1 MLRGENVK
9 IGIVTLFDSTNFGNK
24 LQNYALQEILKQ
36 YAEDVVTIKN
46 KPFPKNIKEKIF
58 RVSPLAESVF
68 INRIFGKK
76 RKAAILGFANKYIDA
91 SSRCYF
97 YDRKCTVKPENCDYY
112 CAGSD
117 QIWNPELG
125 RTGGFNYLDFSPK
138 ERNFSFSASFGISSI
153 QNQYKNDVENGLKNI
168 GKISVREETGL
179 KIVNELSGKKDAE
192 VLIDPT
198 LYISE
203 EKWANVAMKPN
214 GFKECKYLLT
224 YFLGGVSK
232 ERKKK
237 IETFATQH
245 KMEILDVM
253 NPGSKFYAIG
263 PDEFI
268 YLIKNARFVC
278 TDSFHASAFSFI
290 FNTPLAI
297 LMREGTG
304 ANMGSRLETLAN
316 KFSFK
321 DRLVSDDNLDEH
333 LMNVDYSEG
342 KFILEEER
350 RKVDNFLNDV
360 FTLHK

>member
-1 MLRGENVK
+1 MK

-36 YAEDVVTIKN
+36 YAEDVITVKN
-46 KPFPKNIKEKIF
+46 KPFPKNLKEKIF
-58 RVSPLAESVF
+58 RTSPLAESVF

-76 RKAAILGFANKYIDA
+76 RKAAILSFANKYIAA
-91 SSRCYF
+91 SSKCYF

-138 ERNFSFSASFGISSI
+138 EQNFSFSASFGISSI
-153 QNQYKNDVENGLKNI
+153 ADQYKNDIENGLKNI
-168 GKISVREETGL
+168 RKISVREEAGL
-179 KIVNELSGKKDAE
+179 KIVNELSEGEGAE

-198 LYISE
+198 LYIG
-203 EKWANVAMKPN
+203 EKKWEIVAKKPN
-214 GFKECKYLLT
+214 AFSGRKYLLT
-224 YFLGGVSK
+224 YFLGGISK

-253 NPGSKFYAIG
+253 NPNSKFYAIG

-268 YLIKNARFVC
+268 YLIKNAGFVC
-278 TDSFHASAFSFI
+278 TDSFHASVFSFI

-316 KFSFK
+316 KFAFE

-350 RKVDNFLNDV
+350 RKVDKFLNDV